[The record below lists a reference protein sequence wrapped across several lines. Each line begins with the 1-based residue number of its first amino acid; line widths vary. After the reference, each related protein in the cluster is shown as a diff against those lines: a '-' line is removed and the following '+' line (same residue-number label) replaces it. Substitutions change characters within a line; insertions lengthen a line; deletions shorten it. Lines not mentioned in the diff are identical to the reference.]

1 MEAIMSTRIVVDPIT
16 RIEGHLR
23 IEAEVKDGKIVD
35 AWSAGTMVRGIEIIL
50 KGRDPRDAWAFTE
63 RVCGV
68 CTTVHALASVRSVE
82 DALGIAIP
90 PNAELIRNL
99 MFCAQ
104 YMQDHVVHF
113 YHLHALDWVDVVSA
127 LKADPAEA
135 SRIAQSISNWPKS
148 SVGYFKD
155 LQKRLSGFVG
165 SGQLGIFANA
175 YWGHPAYKLPPAVNL
190 IGVAHYL
197 EALEWQKEMV
207 KVHTI
212 FGGKNPHP
220 NYLVGGVP
228 CSLNIDEANAINA
241 DRLAHVGRLFEE
253 GQRFIEQVYI
263 PDLLAIAPFY
273 LDWTEIG
280 GGVKNYLAYGDL
292 PTNGFADIAH
302 FKFPRG
308 AVLDRDLSQVHAV
321 DPHDPDGVREHIDHS
336 WYSYQGGESQGLN
349 PWDGE
354 TKFNYTGP
362 KPPYENLNVDGKY
375 SWLKTPRWKGHAM
388 EVGPLARLLVGF
400 ASGNAEIKDAV
411 LQALGALKAP
421 PAVLFSTLGRTAARG
436 IETKLIARWAQEFYG
451 QLLANIRNGDSRTFT
466 KEKWER
472 NTWPA
477 TARGVGASEAPRG
490 ALAHWI
496 VIKDQKIENYQL
508 VVPSTWNASPRD
520 GQGQRSPYE
529 AALVGT
535 PVADVKQP
543 LEILRTVHSFD
554 PCIACAV
561 HLYDDHGQPLQQ
573 VSTAPVGV
581 RQADAA
587 PITEPVSRLEAC
599 TTSADLV
606 GATA

>member
-1 MEAIMSTRIVVDPIT
+1 MSTRIVVDPIT

-23 IEAEVKDGKIVD
+23 IEAEVKDGLISD

-82 DALGIAIP
+82 DALGIAVP

-127 LKADPAEA
+127 LKADPAET
-135 SRIAQSISNWPKS
+135 SRIAQSISHWPKS
-148 SVGYFKD
+148 SPEYFHD
-155 LQKRLSGFVG
+155 LQKRLTKFVEG
-165 SGQLGIFANA
+165 GQLGIFANA
-175 YWGHPAYKLPPAVNL
+175 YWGHPAYKLPPEVNL

-228 CSLNIDEANAINA
+228 CALNIDEANAINA
-241 DRLAHVGRLFEE
+241 ERLAYVGRLFEE
-253 GQRFIEQVYI
+253 GARFVEQVYL
-263 PDLLAIAPFY
+263 PDLLAVAPYY
-273 LDWTEIG
+273 LDWTGIG
-280 GGVKNYLAYGDL
+280 GGVSNYLCYGDL
-292 PTNGFADIAH
+292 PTNGFADVAR

-308 AVLDRDLSQVHAV
+308 AVLDRDLSKVHPV
-321 DPHDPDGVREHIDHS
+321 DPREPEGVQESIAHS
-336 WYSYQGGESQGLN
+336 WYSYRGGDDKALH

-354 TKFNYTGP
+354 TKFNFTGP
-362 KPPYENLNVDGKY
+362 KPPYDNLNVDGKY

-388 EVGPLARLLVGF
+388 EVGPLARMLVGY
-400 ASGNAEIKDAV
+400 AAGQQEIKEAV
-411 LQALGALKAP
+411 TETLAALKAP
-421 PAVLFSTLGRTAARG
+421 ATVLFSTLGRTAARG
-436 IETKLIARWAQEFYG
+436 IETRLIARWAMEFYG

-466 KEKWER
+466 KEKWEPS
-472 NTWPA
+472 TWPA
-477 TARGVGASEAPRG
+477 EARGVGPSEAPRG

-496 VIKDQKIENYQL
+496 VIKDKKIENYQL

-520 GQGQRSPYE
+520 AKGQRSPYE
-529 AALVGT
+529 ASLIGT
-535 PVADVKQP
+535 PVHDPTKP

-554 PCIACAV
+554 PCLACAV
-561 HLYDDHGQPLQQ
+561 HLYDDQGGK
-573 VSTAPVGV
+573 VGEASTSPAV
-581 RQADAA
+581 
-587 PITEPVSRLEAC
+587 
-599 TTSADLV
+599 
-606 GATA
+606 